1 VLPSCERLAVVST
14 YVCVYVVF
22 LRSHFFKVNH
32 HLALPSKDTFPSFG
46 GDISRDTAGSFRTI
60 SSHKCAPHMASPQL
74 QNGHPST
81 PPLSDSAA
89 KPEQTT
95 KPPEPEVPLTSL
107 QDDGQSQRPRDA
119 RLIHLVL
126 SSLGIQSY
134 QERVPLQLLDFAY
147 RYTSS
152 VLSDSLRLSA
162 EGYAG
167 TSTERGGRGRGAG
180 DAGGEGITVA
190 SLRQAIASRQG
201 YTFQGHLPKEFMLE
215 QASQRNKVALPKVE
229 RGYGVQLPPE
239 KYCLTGVGWTL
250 KDEWESEEEVEAI
263 EQVNGVVGHDEVEK
277 EEDERMG
284 GVDGGMD
291 DEDEDEEGAGT
302 MEDVF
307 GEEGGGDTSM
317 HD

>member
-1 VLPSCERLAVVST
+1 
-14 YVCVYVVF
+14 
-22 LRSHFFKVNH
+22 
-32 HLALPSKDTFPSFG
+32 
-46 GDISRDTAGSFRTI
+46 
-60 SSHKCAPHMASPQL
+60 MASPQL

-81 PPLSDSAA
+81 PPPSDSPIKADTA
-89 KPEQTT
+89 PKPT
-95 KPPEPEVPLTSL
+95 EPDVPLTST

-119 RLIHLVL
+119 HLIHLVL

-167 TSTERGGRGRGAG
+167 NTTERGGRGKGAG
-180 DAGGEGITVA
+180 DAGAEGISVA

-215 QASQRNKVALPKVE
+215 QSKQRNVVALPKVD

-239 KYCLTGVGWTL
+239 KYCLTGVGWNL
-250 KDEWESEEEVEAI
+250 KDEWDSDEEEEEVEHVKGNATS
-263 EQVNGVVGHDEVEK
+263 NAAAAR
-277 EEDERMG
+277 EEDEPMG
-284 GVDGGMD
+284 GVDGAADVTMD
-291 DEDEDEEGAGT
+291 EEDEEGGGR

-307 GEEGGGDTSM
+307 GEEASGDMSM
-317 HD
+317 QE